1 MAKDKKKKNKSADV
15 SIDDL
20 IKEYRDAIEITKAKN
35 AQLDGIIREVKL
47 YLNEIKEIRDGIDPN
62 KILD

>member
-47 YLNEIKEIRDGIDPN
+47 YLNEIKEIRDGIDPY